1 MGMIMTM
8 IINGKS
14 MNKIKYLFCFLPLL
28 FVFCFSFGQTPYP
41 GAQYHQDSLRYNLS
55 WKRELAIITPAVI
68 LVTTDLFLPPP
79 TLGVE
84 DLAGL
89 DINDIPAFERDIIY
103 FDSAQAAVAEIWSDG
118 INALSFGACAAAIF
132 SSYKE
137 DGQVFK
143 NAVVYAEGA
152 ALTYGITEVLKSAVG
167 RNRPYTYNNNYSS
180 DYRLRKDPTSSFPS
194 GHTSS
199 TAYNCFFAASLI
211 DYYYLAD
218 DDKWLKVINWG
229 TAATIPII
237 TGYLRTEAGKHFYS
251 DVAGGY
257 IIGAAIGL
265 GVPILHKYNN
275 LHISAGNVD
284 EIKVVNVVVN
294 F

>member
-1 MGMIMTM
+1 MM
-8 IINGKS
+8 
-14 MNKIKYLFCFLPLL
+14 KIKYHFCLLPLL
-28 FVFCFSFGQTPYP
+28 FVFCFSFGQTPYL
-41 GAQYHQDSLRYNLS
+41 GVQNNCDSLRYNLS
-55 WKRELAIITPAVI
+55 WKRELALITPAII

-89 DINDIPAFERDIIY
+89 DISDIPAFERDIIY
-103 FDSAQAAVAEIWSDG
+103 FDSAQGRVAEIWSDG

-143 NAVVYAEGA
+143 NAVVFAEGV
-152 ALTYGITEVLKSAVG
+152 ALTYGVTEVLKSAVG
-167 RNRPYTYNNNYSS
+167 RNRPYTYNENYSTA
-180 DYRLRKDPTSSFPS
+180 YRLRKDPTSSFPS

-211 DYYYLAD
+211 DYYYID
-218 DDKWLKVINWG
+218 DENKWLRVINWG

-237 TGYLRTEAGKHFYS
+237 TGYLRTEAGKHFYT
-251 DVAGGY
+251 DIAGGY

-265 GVPILHKYNN
+265 GVPMLHKCNN
-275 LHISAGNVD
+275 LHISAGNVND
-284 EIKVVNVVVN
+284 VKVLNVVVN

>member
-1 MGMIMTM
+1 MM
-8 IINGKS
+8 
-14 MNKIKYLFCFLPLL
+14 KIKYHFCLLPLL
-28 FVFCFSFGQTPYP
+28 FVFCFSFGQTPYL
-41 GAQYHQDSLRYNLS
+41 GVQNNCDSLRYNLS
-55 WKRELAIITPAVI
+55 WKRELAIITPAII

-89 DINDIPAFERDIIY
+89 DISDIPAFERDIIY
-103 FDSAQAAVAEIWSDG
+103 FDSAQGRVAEIWSDG

-143 NAVVYAEGA
+143 NAVVFAEGV
-152 ALTYGITEVLKSAVG
+152 ALTYGVTEVLKSAVG
-167 RNRPYTYNNNYSS
+167 RNRPYTYNENYSTA
-180 DYRLRKDPTSSFPS
+180 YRLRKDPTSSFPS

-211 DYYYLAD
+211 DYYYID
-218 DDKWLKVINWG
+218 DENKWLRVINWG

-237 TGYLRTEAGKHFYS
+237 TGYLRTEAGKHFYT
-251 DVAGGY
+251 DIAGGY

-265 GVPILHKYNN
+265 GVPMLHKCNN
-275 LHISAGNVD
+275 LHISAGNVND
-284 EIKVVNVVVN
+284 VKVLNVVVN

>member
-1 MGMIMTM
+1 MM
-8 IINGKS
+8 
-14 MNKIKYLFCFLPLL
+14 KIKYHFCLLPLL
-28 FVFCFSFGQTPYP
+28 FVLCFSFGQTPYP
-41 GAQYHQDSLRYNLS
+41 GVQNNCDSLRYNLS
-55 WKRELAIITPAVI
+55 WKRELAIITPAIIV
-68 LVTTDLFLPPP
+68 VTTDLFLPPP

-89 DINDIPAFERDIIY
+89 DISDIPAFERDIIY
-103 FDSAQAAVAEIWSDG
+103 FDSAQGRVAEIWSDG

-143 NAVVYAEGA
+143 NAVVFAEGV
-152 ALTYGITEVLKSAVG
+152 ALTYGVTEVLKSAVG
-167 RNRPYTYNNNYSS
+167 RNRPYTYNENYSTA
-180 DYRLRKDPTSSFPS
+180 YRLRKDPTSSFPS

-211 DYYYLAD
+211 DYYYID
-218 DDKWLKVINWG
+218 DENKWLRVINWG

-237 TGYLRTEAGKHFYS
+237 TGYLRTEAGKHFYT
-251 DVAGGY
+251 DIAGGY

-265 GVPILHKYNN
+265 GVPMLHKCNN
-275 LHISAGNVD
+275 LHISAGNVND
-284 EIKVVNVVVN
+284 VKVLNVVVN

>member
-1 MGMIMTM
+1 M
-8 IINGKS
+8 
-14 MNKIKYLFCFLPLL
+14 PLL

-41 GAQYHQDSLRYNLS
+41 GALTNWDSLRYNLS
-55 WKRELAIITPAVI
+55 WKRELVIITPAVI

-137 DGQVFK
+137 ERQVFK
-143 NAVVYAEGA
+143 NAIVYAEGA
-152 ALTYGITEVLKSAVG
+152 VLTYGVTEVLKSAIG
-167 RNRPYTYNNNYSS
+167 RNRPYTYNDNYSA

-211 DYYYLAD
+211 DYYYIAN
-218 DDKWLKVINWG
+218 DDKWLKIINWG

-237 TGYLRTEAGKHFYS
+237 TGYLRTEAGKHFYT

-265 GVPILHKYNN
+265 GVPMLHKYNN
-275 LHISAGNVD
+275 LHISAGFGD
-284 EIKVVNVVVN
+284 EVKMVNLVVN

>member
-1 MGMIMTM
+1 MM
-8 IINGKS
+8 
-14 MNKIKYLFCFLPLL
+14 KIKYHFCLLPLL
-28 FVFCFSFGQTPYP
+28 FVLCFSFGQTPYP
-41 GAQYHQDSLRYNLS
+41 GVQNNCDSLRYNLS
-55 WKRELAIITPAVI
+55 WKRELAIITPAII

-89 DINDIPAFERDIIY
+89 DISDIPAFERDIIY
-103 FDSAQAAVAEIWSDG
+103 FDSAQGRVAEIWSDG

-143 NAVVYAEGA
+143 NAVVFAEGF
-152 ALTYGITEVLKSAVG
+152 ALTYGVTEVLKSAVG
-167 RNRPYTYNNNYSS
+167 RNRPYTYNDNYSTV
-180 DYRLRKDPTSSFPS
+180 YRLRKDPTSSFPS

-211 DYYYLAD
+211 DYYYID
-218 DDKWLKVINWG
+218 DENKWLRVINWG

-237 TGYLRTEAGKHFYS
+237 TGYLRTEAGKHFYT
-251 DVAGGY
+251 DIAGGY

-265 GVPILHKYNN
+265 GVPMLHKCNN
-275 LHISAGNVD
+275 LHISAGNVND
-284 EIKVVNVVVN
+284 VKVLNVVVN